1 MSDIL
6 STFQQQ
12 EAEATARMLQLNR
25 WSLVLIELM
34 IAEQEEKLLASDLPV
49 EGDELSASGA
59 GDTFW
64 EELV

>member
-25 WSLVLIELM
+25 WSLVMIEVM
-34 IAEQEEKLLASDLPV
+34 ITEQEEKLLASDLPV
-49 EGDELSASGA
+49 EGEGFSAFGA

>member
-1 MSDIL
+1 
-6 STFQQQ
+6 
-12 EAEATARMLQLNR
+12 MLQLNR
-25 WSLVLIELM
+25 WSLVLIERM